1 MWALHSYKKP
11 LLKRIESII
20 KKPIFWP
27 NIHINTR
34 LKPNSLVVFIKICMI
49 HPETLL
55 HFTGN
60 WEKQQ
65 YAVCRIS
72 WNCLRWLVRLRNLS
86 VFCWKGNVI
95 LLFGYIDVFVTMQPF
110 IAVLMCG
117 FFFFTFI
124 SLSCCRG
131 ISDQYNLVAFC
142 LMCVQKVKKVI
153 TMM

>member
-117 FFFFTFI
+117 FFFYFHFI
-124 SLSCCRG
+124 KLLQRNFGS
-131 ISDQYNLVAFC
+131 I
-142 LMCVQKVKKVI
+142 
-153 TMM
+153 

>member
-1 MWALHSYKKP
+1 MIYTQFIKIIMWALHSYKKP
-11 LLKRIESII
+11 LLKRIESI
-20 KKPIFWP
+20 KKKYPIFLP

-72 WNCLRWLVRLRNLS
+72 WNFLRWLVRLRNLS
-86 VFCWKGNVI
+86 VFLLEGECYLTFWIYWCICNDATIHSGINVW
-95 LLFGYIDVFVTMQPF
+95 
-110 IAVLMCG
+110 G
-117 FFFFTFI
+117 FFL
-124 SLSCCRG
+124 LS
-131 ISDQYNLVAFC
+131 FH
-142 LMCVQKVKKVI
+142 
-153 TMM
+153 